1 MMGAPRSSLLRA
13 LIGCGLLLAAL
24 AVAGF
29 VLPDASDQALQKRK
43 AAREAQSALTRE
55 LKAFSDLQL
64 LAEQLQNSRTRLES
78 LLSNLPQEGPGRLN
92 WRLSERLNELAKTS
106 GIRLQS
112 VKYSQ
117 PTREGAKGTDLE
129 AMDVEFTATGLY
141 ASLKPFMLALEGS
154 DLPFAVVSARLEE
167 SPEGARL
174 GATLRAFRR
183 AGAAPTSPAGE
194 EP

>member
-1 MMGAPRSSLLRA
+1 MTGTPRSSLLRA
-13 LIGCGLLLAAL
+13 LIGCGLLMVAL
-24 AVAGF
+24 AVAVL

-43 AAREAQSALTRE
+43 AAREAQAALTRE
-55 LKAFSDLQL
+55 LKAYSDLQL

-78 LLSNLPQEGPGRLN
+78 VLSNLPQEGPGRLN
-92 WRLSERLNELAKTS
+92 WRLSERLNELAKAS

-183 AGAAPTSPAGE
+183 AGAAPTSSAGE